1 MLQDWP
7 SSTPLEVLP
16 TYGRLMFGIHP
27 HTFTP
32 DSVWSS
38 PAISSSSLSLLD
50 IDSTYDE
57 RTADSMKEEPKLY
70 TRDGM
75 ESLKSRLI
83 WDGGM
88 LVTSGTMEAV
98 RARGTAVVYSY
109 FAGIL

>member
-1 MLQDWP
+1 VW
-7 SSTPLEVLP
+7 SSYVSHNS
-16 TYGRLMFGIHP
+16 RL
-27 HTFTP
+27 

-38 PAISSSSLSLLD
+38 PATSFTWLSLPD
-50 IDSTYDE
+50 TGPTYNE
-57 RTADSMKEEPKLY
+57 RTADSMKEESRLY

-88 LVTSGTMEAV
+88 LVTRGTMEAV

>member
-1 MLQDWP
+1 
-7 SSTPLEVLP
+7 
-16 TYGRLMFGIHP
+16 MFGIHP
-27 HTFTP
+27 HISTL

-38 PAISSSSLSLLD
+38 PATSFSWLSLPD
-50 IDSTYDE
+50 TGSTYDE

-70 TRDGM
+70 ARDGM

-88 LVTSGTMEAV
+88 LVTRGTMEAV